1 VRTVKVEGHLAL
13 DAFAATQVA
22 YPAMTDELLPARP
35 ALRLVGGTA
44 APEAAPTAAA
54 SSYVCTWCALRF
66 PDRLAL
72 TRHHAESSAC
82 RANQKVSS
90 PLQTRYGDADMV
102 WTQPGEATLHR
113 VRSRTC
119 PHTHP
124 RARLVDAAGETI
136 GYQCGWCYGVLPEDL
151 AGS

>member
-1 VRTVKVEGHLAL
+1 
-13 DAFAATQVA
+13 
-22 YPAMTDELLPARP
+22 MSDEPVIGRP

-44 APEAAPTAAA
+44 LRPRAAVGT
-54 SSYVCTWCALRF
+54 SYVCTWCALRL
-66 PDRLAL
+66 PSRVAL
-72 TRHHAESSAC
+72 DEHRVSSPAC

-113 VRSRTC
+113 VRASTC
-119 PHTHP
+119 AHTLP

-136 GYQCGWCYGVLPEDL
+136 GFQCGWCYGMLPDDL
-151 AGS
+151 PAR